1 MGKKFEWRR
10 NRSILQEDWSWTFQ
24 LKARW
29 RMKVLFNLRKFLAV
43 CIWFAYG
50 ILIVPNIELRR
61 YNLRTTFKFIFL
73 SIDGPCVVGAID
85 THIYVYLHNPE
96 VGFPYSTWKKKINPE
111 RTWSKFTSKIWL
123 FRYSMNVLLCP
134 FVQWL
139 ICFFGS
145 IFPFFSFLLLENTI
159 ITSTLGYICQNINC
173 VSYWKKKRFLFNDE
187 WSSLLSIDC

>member
-96 VGFPYSTWKKKINPE
+96 VGFPYSTWKKRSILRELDQNL
-111 RTWSKFTSKIWL
+111 RQRFDCLGIRWMCCF
-123 FRYSMNVLLCP
+123 VL
-134 FVQWL
+134 
-139 ICFFGS
+139 
-145 IFPFFSFLLLENTI
+145 
-159 ITSTLGYICQNINC
+159 
-173 VSYWKKKRFLFNDE
+173 LFND
-187 WSSLLSIDC
+187 WFVSLVRFFLFFPFCCLKIQS